1 MFLNRRFGSGLGSG
15 FGSGGSRAGE
25 SNIINADAVLTLA
38 SAGVLR
44 VFPNKVVHAILGS
57 GECVTLPIGLGNAGL
72 AEFNLPVDIEVEEIA
87 ICLAAA
93 DIVECH
99 RIAALHRYG
108 QHELG
113 LAVNNALVAG
123 TCENP
128 CSVVNSS
135 EGILGGSAEPEIS
148 AFNVE
153 CCCK

>member
-1 MFLNRRFGSGLGSG
+1 MNELSFGQFNETECVTHCENSVRGVGVSVAVDIAVMLLNRRFGSGLGG
-15 FGSGGSRAGE
+15 GGSRAGE
-25 SNIINADAVLTLA
+25 SNIINADTVLTLA

-108 QHELG
+108 QHEL
-113 LAVNNALVAG
+113 
-123 TCENP
+123 
-128 CSVVNSS
+128 
-135 EGILGGSAEPEIS
+135 
-148 AFNVE
+148 
-153 CCCK
+153 

>member
-1 MFLNRRFGSGLGSG
+1 MCNAANR
-15 FGSGGSRAGE
+15 
-25 SNIINADAVLTLA
+25 
-38 SAGVLR
+38 
-44 VFPNKVVHAILGS
+44 
-57 GECVTLPIGLGNAGL
+57 LGNAGL